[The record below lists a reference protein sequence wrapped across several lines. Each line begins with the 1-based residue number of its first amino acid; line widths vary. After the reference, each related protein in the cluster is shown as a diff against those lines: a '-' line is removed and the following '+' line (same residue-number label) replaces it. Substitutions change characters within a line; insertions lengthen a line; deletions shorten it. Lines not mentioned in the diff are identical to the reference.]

1 MNLKELFDKS
11 TAENK
16 ALTYAELEA
25 LAKEGKAKFT
35 DLSEGNY
42 VSRQKYDD
50 DLKTKD
56 TQITSLNET
65 LATRDADLTEL
76 KTQLAN
82 AQTELQ
88 NAGADAGKLEE
99 LTNQLTILQTKY
111 AEDTGNLQSKLSAQA
126 YEFAVRDFANK
137 QNFSSNAAKRDFVSN
152 MIQKNLPMENG
163 NIMGANDWMKEYA
176 KENKDAFVVE
186 KQSSSSNQPQFSTS
200 TTNNGNQGAGG
211 KKMTLSEMMQMKND
225 NPNAVISFE

>member
-50 DLKTKD
+50 DIKTKD

-65 LATRDADLTEL
+65 LATRDSDLTNL

-88 NAGADAGKLEE
+88 NAGADAGKLDE
-99 LTNQLTILQTKY
+99 LTTQLTNLQAKY
-111 AEDTGNLQSKLSAQA
+111 AEDTGKLQSKLSAQA
-126 YEFAVRDFANK
+126 YEFAVRDFANGQK
-137 QNFSSNAAKRDFVSN
+137 FSCEAAKLMFEQD
-152 MIQKNLPMENG
+152 MIAKNLPMENKK
-163 NIMGANDWMKEYA
+163 IMGANDYLTEYKKA
-176 KENKDAFVVE
+176 HKDSFAVDKPAE
-186 KQSSSSNQPQFSTS
+186 PSNQPQFSTS

-211 KKMTLSEMMQMKND
+211 KKMTLSEMMKMKND